1 MKSFIELGVENN
13 IVNALEELGFKTPMP
28 VQEEVIPYLIENN
41 AKDLVVLAQTGTG
54 KTAAFGIPIIQKSKG
69 KPSKIQHLILSPTR
83 ELCLQIADD
92 LKDYS
97 KNSGNVKIA
106 AVFGG
111 SSIEKQISA
120 IKSGVHIVSAT
131 PGRLVDL
138 INRNVV
144 DLSKVETLVLD
155 EADEMLNM
163 GFREELD
170 AIINQTPKTRNTLL
184 FSATMPDEVF
194 QLSKKYMTEAEE
206 ITIGRKNIGAENI
219 THKIYFVQSRDR
231 YLALKRIVDFHPEVY
246 GIVFC
251 RTRNET
257 QEIADKLIQDGYN
270 ADSLH
275 GDLSQAQRDIVMNK
289 FRIKHLK
296 LLVATDVAAR
306 GLDVDDLT
314 HVINYNLPDELEI
327 YTHRSGR
334 TGRAGKSGSSI
345 VIANLKEKHKI
356 GMIEKQL
363 GKKFEISE
371 VPLGKEICEKQLF
384 HLIDRMEKVTV
395 DHTQIDEFLP
405 QIINK
410 LEWLDREELIK
421 KFVSVEFNRFVEYYK
436 NLPDLNKPDRKFG
449 EGRTN
454 KSNSEMSRFFINL
467 GKKDSLKPTDI
478 IGIVKDNSGN
488 KEIEIGE
495 IQIKETF
502 SFFETEKAFENILI
516 KNTSGKD
523 FRGRK
528 INLEISSPKND
539 DNRKPRENFRKYRDD
554 SRSFSDRKPRNNSKR
569 DFNKFEDEPR
579 KDYGKPKEE
588 TRGNFKRKRED
599 LNSQFRRKRE
609 DTNNFRKPKEEAS
622 GEFRKKRSESKSD
635 SRKPRN
641 ESRSDFRKSNDES
654 KSFRDRKPKKVW
666 VDDSAPQR
674 KKLRRKK

>member
-28 VQEEVIPYLIENN
+28 VQEEVIPHLFKDNP
-41 AKDLVVLAQTGTG
+41 KDLVVLAQTGTG

-69 KPSKIQHLILSPTR
+69 RPRKIQHLILSPTR

-97 KNSGNVKIA
+97 QYSENVKIA

-144 DLSKVETLVLD
+144 DLSNVETVVLD

-170 AIINQTPKTRNTLL
+170 AIINQTSKERNTLL

-194 QLSKKYMTEAEE
+194 QLSKKYMNDAEE
-206 ITIGRKNIGAENI
+206 ITIGRKNVGAENVS
-219 THKIYFVQSRDR
+219 HEIYFVHSKDR

-246 GIVFC
+246 GIIFC

-356 GMIEKQL
+356 GIIEKQL
-363 GKKFEISE
+363 GKKFKILE

-405 QIINK
+405 QIIKK

-436 NLPDLNKPDRKFG
+436 NLPDLNKPDKKFG
-449 EGRTN
+449 EGRKGGTN
-454 KSNSEMSRFFINL
+454 YQMARFFINL
-467 GKKDSLKPTDI
+467 GKKDKLKPTDI
-478 IGIVKDNSGN
+478 IGIIKDNSGN

-502 SFFETEKAFENILI
+502 SFFETESEFQDILV

-523 FRGRK
+523 YKGRK
-528 INLEISSPKND
+528 INLEIAAQKKIESGNSGKRFRKDRKDKKEKND
-539 DNRKPRENFRKYRDD
+539 RFERKSSDKFFSGKNRRHSEKND
-554 SRSFSDRKPRNNSKR
+554 SKLK
-569 DFNKFEDEPR
+569 
-579 KDYGKPKEE
+579 
-588 TRGNFKRKRED
+588 
-599 LNSQFRRKRE
+599 
-609 DTNNFRKPKEEAS
+609 
-622 GEFRKKRSESKSD
+622 RKKRK
-635 SRKPRN
+635 
-641 ESRSDFRKSNDES
+641 
-654 KSFRDRKPKKVW
+654 
-666 VDDSAPQR
+666 
-674 KKLRRKK
+674 